1 MTEKINMKVAPNE
14 EEKITDQLL
23 RDNPKVERLLHTA
36 NDVNKVPPL
45 KLNNTSS
52 ELSTSECDNQLDD
65 FQSSMKDI
73 SSSKFEADI

>member
-1 MTEKINMKVAPNE
+1 MKVAPNE

-36 NDVNKVPPL
+36 NDVNKVPPF

-52 ELSTSECDNQLDD
+52 ELCTRDADNQLDD

-73 SSSKFEADI
+73 SSSKFEADN